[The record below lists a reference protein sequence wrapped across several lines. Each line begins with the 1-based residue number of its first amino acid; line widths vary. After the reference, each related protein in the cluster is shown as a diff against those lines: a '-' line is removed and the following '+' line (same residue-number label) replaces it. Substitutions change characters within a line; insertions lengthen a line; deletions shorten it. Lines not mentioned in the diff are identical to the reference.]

1 MRAYK
6 YIILLL
12 LFMIYIIYLFIEQ
25 PISDE
30 DDPYNFSKYQLLQLD
45 RHKQGIENISQRGG
59 KLSGIIMGG
68 SNAMAGLSARQISDH
83 NNNEIFYNY
92 SLAGSKK
99 KTNIYLD
106 SLREI
111 SLLVDKEAV
120 KVVVFSDLMFFL
132 DNKSVN
138 FESLEQN
145 RFSLKIFPSTPLLK
159 LLRYKF
165 LPVNPLFPRDIE
177 FGDLDWGGSH
187 SDVCREPEAFDMT
200 PNNISE
206 IKQRHLKIRK
216 SIKEMFP
223 NSKIYFMVPSISNN
237 SSDLLLKYFNDIKIL
252 YEESNLLLILN
263 PPRTEIDIFC
273 YSGFYLNQKGRS
285 LLTNE
290 IIEIISP
297 GFN

>member
-12 LFMIYIIYLFIEQ
+12 FMIYVIYLFIEQ

-45 RHKQGIENISQRGG
+45 RHKQGIETISQKGG
-59 KLSGIIMGG
+59 KLTGIIMGG
-68 SNAMAGLSARQISDH
+68 SNAMAGLSAKQMTR
-83 NNNEIFYNY
+83 NNYNQSFYNY

-120 KVVVFSDLMFFL
+120 KVVIFSDLMFFL
-132 DNKSVN
+132 DSKSGDY
-138 FESLEQN
+138 ESLEQN
-145 RFSLKIFPSTPLLK
+145 RFRLKIFPSTPLLR

-165 LPVNPLFPRDIE
+165 IPVNPLFPRNIE
-177 FGDLDWGGSH
+177 FGDLDWGGSY
-187 SDVCREPEAFDMT
+187 SDVCREPESFDMI
-200 PNNISE
+200 PNNIKD
-206 IKQRHLKIRK
+206 IRQRHTKIRN
-216 SIKEMFP
+216 SVQEMFP

-252 YEESNLLLILN
+252 YEESNLHLILN
-263 PPRTEIDIFC
+263 PPRKEMDIFC
-273 YSGFYLNQKGRS
+273 YSGFYLNQKGRT
-285 LLTNE
+285 LVTNE
-290 IIEIISP
+290 IIEIISK
-297 GFN
+297 GSN

>member
-1 MRAYK
+1 
-6 YIILLL
+6 
-12 LFMIYIIYLFIEQ
+12 
-25 PISDE
+25 
-30 DDPYNFSKYQLLQLD
+30 
-45 RHKQGIENISQRGG
+45 
-59 KLSGIIMGG
+59 
-68 SNAMAGLSARQISDH
+68 
-83 NNNEIFYNY
+83 
-92 SLAGSKK
+92 
-99 KTNIYLD
+99 
-106 SLREI
+106 
-111 SLLVDKEAV
+111 
-120 KVVVFSDLMFFL
+120 MFFL

-145 RFSLKIFPSTPLLK
+145 RFRLKIFPSIPLLR

-187 SDVCREPEAFDMT
+187 SDVCRQPEAFDMT
-200 PNNISE
+200 PNNILD

-223 NSKIYFMVPSISNN
+223 NSKIYFMVPTISNN

-252 YEESNLLLILN
+252 YEESNLPLILN